1 LALPPFSRCYNPT
14 SVFFDIAVVGIVVLA
29 LLHGA
34 WKGLAWQLAGIF
46 SLIAGFG
53 VGLPLSAP
61 LAHFF
66 GSSAPLNRF
75 IAVAVVYALVSLGIY
90 LAAFYYREAIQ
101 KWKLDNWDR
110 HLGGL
115 LGAIKGY
122 LLCLVLTFFAI
133 TLFSGLRDPI
143 LSRPTGK
150 LMAYT
155 MHSVHPVW
163 PAGFHSIIHSYIEH
177 DEEPAEAAPPP
188 PSAPP
193 SK

>member
-1 LALPPFSRCYNPT
+1 MI
-14 SVFFDIAVVGIVVLA
+14 FDIAVVGILLLA
-29 LLHGA
+29 ILHGA

-46 SLIAGFG
+46 SLVAGFG
-53 VGLPLSAP
+53 VALPLSAP

-66 GSSAPLNRF
+66 GATAPLNRF
-75 IAVAVVYALVSLGIY
+75 VAVAVLYAVVSLGIY
-90 LAAFYYREAIQ
+90 LAAYYYREVIQ

-110 HLGGL
+110 HLGGV

-122 LLCLVLTFFAI
+122 LLCLVLTYFAI

-155 MHSVHPVW
+155 LHTVHPVW
-163 PAGFHSIIHSYIEH
+163 PAGFHGIIHSYIEH
-177 DEEPAEAAPPP
+177 DVEPEEAPTPAAPPP
-188 PSAPP
+188 PPP
-193 SK
+193 PKK

>member
-1 LALPPFSRCYNPT
+1 M
-14 SVFFDIAVVGIVVLA
+14 VFDLVVVGVIVLA

-53 VGLPLSAP
+53 VALPLSAP

-66 GSSAPLNRF
+66 GSTAPLNRF
-75 IAVAVVYALVSLGIY
+75 IAVAVLYALVSLGIY
-90 LAAFYYREAIQ
+90 LATFYYREGIQ

-110 HLGGL
+110 HLGGV

-122 LLCLVLTFFAI
+122 LLCLTLTFFAI

-143 LSRPTGK
+143 LTRPTGK

-155 MHSVHPVW
+155 LHAVHPVW
-163 PAGFHSIIHSYIEH
+163 PAGFHAIIHSYIEH
-177 DEEPAEAAPPP
+177 DVEPDESPTPAPPP
-188 PSAPP
+188 SSPP
-193 SK
+193 KK

>member
-1 LALPPFSRCYNPT
+1 MI
-14 SVFFDIAVVGIVVLA
+14 FDIAVVGIIALA
-29 LLHGA
+29 ILHGA

-53 VGLPLSAP
+53 VALPLSAP

-66 GSSAPLNRF
+66 GQTAPLNRF
-75 IAVAVVYALVSLGIY
+75 IAVAVLYGVVSLGIY
-90 LAAFYYREAIQ
+90 LAAFYFREAIQ

-110 HLGGL
+110 HLGGA

-122 LLCLVLTFFAI
+122 LFCLALTFFAI
-133 TLFSGLRDPI
+133 TLFSGLRQPI
-143 LSRPTGK
+143 LTRPTGK

-155 MHSVHPVW
+155 LHAVHPVW

-177 DEEPAEAAPPP
+177 DVEPDEPAPAPAPPP
-188 PSAPP
+188 PPSTPP
-193 SK
+193 KS